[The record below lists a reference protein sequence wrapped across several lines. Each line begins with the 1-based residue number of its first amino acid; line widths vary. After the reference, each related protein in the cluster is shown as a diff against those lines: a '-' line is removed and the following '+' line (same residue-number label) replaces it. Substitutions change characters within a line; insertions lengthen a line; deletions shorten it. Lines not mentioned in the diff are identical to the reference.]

1 MTQWFASLGA
11 WGLPAVVLA
20 AAAVWGVLLHWGA
33 FFVLRRIAARTEN
46 EVDDL
51 LVARYRKPAM
61 LILPLLMISAAL
73 PGLDIS
79 SDASAVLGR
88 IVTVGLIA
96 GLGWLVIAG
105 LNVGAGLITARYDL
119 TQADNLA
126 ARRIHTQVNVIR
138 RVCIVVVVFLA
149 GAGML
154 MTFPSLRNVGI
165 SLFASAGVAGLVV
178 GLAARPTLS
187 NLIAGLQI
195 ALTDP
200 IRLDDVVIVEGEWGR
215 VEEITTTY
223 VVVRVWDMR
232 RLIVP
237 LTHFIE
243 KPFQNW
249 TRQTAEILGTVYLHA
264 DYTVPVEEVRQELH
278 RVLASTALWDGKVW
292 GLVVTNATDRTV
304 ELRALMSAPD
314 SSSAWDLRCL
324 VRERLI
330 AFLQERYPG
339 SLPRTRADVSGGNG
353 PGDPRAAAA

>member
-1 MTQWFASLGA
+1 MMQWVSDLGA
-11 WGLPAVVLA
+11 WGWPAVVLA
-20 AAAVWGVLLHWGA
+20 AAAIWGVLLHWAA

-46 EVDDL
+46 TVDDL
-51 LVARYRKPAM
+51 LVEKYRNPAM
-61 LILPLLMISAAL
+61 LLLPLLMIGAAL

-79 SDASAVLGR
+79 PELRAILGR

-96 GLGWLVIAG
+96 GFGWLVIAG
-105 LNVGAGLITARYDL
+105 LNVGAGLITARYDV
-119 TQADNLA
+119 TQVDNLA
-126 ARRIHTQVNVIR
+126 ARRMHTQVNVIR
-138 RVCIVVVVFLA
+138 RICIVVVVVLA

-154 MTFPSLRNVGI
+154 MTFPSLRNLGI

-223 VVVRVWDMR
+223 VVVRIWDMR

-249 TRQTAEILGTVYLHA
+249 TRQTADILGTVFIHA
-264 DYTVPVEEVRQELH
+264 DYTVPIERVREELH
-278 RVLASTALWDGKVW
+278 RILQSTPLWDGQVW
-292 GLVVTNATDRTV
+292 GLVVTNATERTV
-304 ELRALMSAPD
+304 ELRALMGARD
-314 SSSAWDLRCL
+314 SSAAWDLRCL
-324 VRERLI
+324 VREALI
-330 AFLQERYPG
+330 AFLQRHHPEC
-339 SLPRTRADVSGGNG
+339 LPRIRAEVSS
-353 PGDPRAAAA
+353 GDETGAAAA